1 MDQLSIGEARRIALA
16 AQGFTEKR
24 PSGKVG
30 RRQLQ
35 KVVDRLQVVQ
45 LDSVNVAVRSHYMP
59 FFSRLG
65 PYPLAELDAL
75 AWATHHLFEYWGHQ
89 ASLLPVEQHPL
100 HRWKMAQRRH
110 DRQSRWLNELEKKH
124 PGYIDAVL
132 EEVRGRGPLAAGEL
146 TDPGKKTGPWWGYSK
161 GKQTLEYLFWTGQ
174 VTANRR
180 ASFERVYD
188 VPERAIPADVLAA
201 PTPGEQDARKAL
213 LEISAG
219 ALAVGTV
226 GDLTNYFMLNT
237 PKCRSAID
245 ELVEEGVLVAVQVE
259 GWAKPAYRHRDAKL
273 PRRVDATA
281 LLSPFDNLVWYRDR
295 DERLFDFHYR
305 IEIYTP
311 APKRTYGYYVLPFLH
326 GDTIVGRVD
335 VKADRKA
342 KTLLVPGAFAEPGV
356 DVAAIAEA
364 LAGELRVMAD
374 WLGLERVAIGR
385 KGDLSTPVRR
395 VLVTPAASGA
405 S

>member
-1 MDQLSIGEARRIALA
+1 MDRLSIDEARRMALA

-30 RRQLQ
+30 RGHLQ
-35 KVVDRLQVVQ
+35 KVVDRLGVIQ

-65 PYPLAELDAL
+65 AYPIAELDTL

-100 HRWKMAQRRH
+100 HRWKMAQHRH
-110 DRQSRWLNELEKKH
+110 DRQSRWLTALEQKH
-124 PGYIDAVL
+124 PGYVDAVL
-132 EEVRGRGPLAAGEL
+132 EEVRERGPLAAGEL

-201 PTPGEQDARKAL
+201 PTPGEQEARKAL
-213 LEISAG
+213 LEISAQ
-219 ALAVGTV
+219 ALAVGTI
-226 GDLTNYFMLNT
+226 GDLTNYFMLNI
-237 PKCRSAID
+237 PKSRSAID
-245 ELVEEGVLVAVQVE
+245 ELVEEGVLVRVAVD
-259 GWAKPAYRHRDAKL
+259 GWKQTTYRHRDARL
-273 PRRVDATA
+273 PRKVEATA
-281 LLSPFDNLVWYRDR
+281 LLTPFDNLVWRRER
-295 DERLFDFHYR
+295 DEQLFDFHYR

-311 APKRTYGYYVLPFLH
+311 APKRVYGYYVLPFLH
-326 GDTIVGRVD
+326 GDRIVARVD

-342 KTLLVPGAFAEPGV
+342 KTLVVPGAFAEPGV
-356 DVAAIAEA
+356 DLGEVAEA
-364 LAGELRVMAD
+364 LAGELTLMARWLSLDRVT
-374 WLGLERVAIGR
+374 VGR
-385 KGDLSTPVRR
+385 KGDLSTPTRR
-395 VLVTPAASGA
+395 ALSTLAAGGA
-405 S
+405 A

>member
-1 MDQLSIGEARRIALA
+1 
-16 AQGFTEKR
+16 
-24 PSGKVG
+24 
-30 RRQLQ
+30 
-35 KVVDRLQVVQ
+35 
-45 LDSVNVAVRSHYMP
+45 
-59 FFSRLG
+59 
-65 PYPLAELDAL
+65 
-75 AWATHHLFEYWGHQ
+75 
-89 ASLLPVEQHPL
+89 
-100 HRWKMAQRRH
+100 
-110 DRQSRWLNELEKKH
+110 
-124 PGYIDAVL
+124 
-132 EEVRGRGPLAAGEL
+132 
-146 TDPGKKTGPWWGYSK
+146 
-161 GKQTLEYLFWTGQ
+161 
-174 VTANRR
+174 
-180 ASFERVYD
+180 
-188 VPERAIPADVLAA
+188 
-201 PTPGEQDARKAL
+201 
-213 LEISAG
+213 
-219 ALAVGTV
+219 
-226 GDLTNYFMLNT
+226 MLNT

-356 DVAAIAEA
+356 DVAAVAEA
-364 LAGELRVMAD
+364 LAGELRAMAD

-385 KGDLSTPVRR
+385 KGDLSTPVRGACWLR
-395 VLVTPAASGA
+395 ASGDLSIA
-405 S
+405 CAEFHSFPGLMPRPGERSAQVGRGSSAPQRTHHGATRCSRAVSKLSRHEKR

>member
-132 EEVRGRGPLAAGEL
+132 EEVRERGPLAAGEL

-213 LEISAG
+213 LEISAR

-259 GWAKPAYRHRDAKL
+259 GWTKPAYRHRDAKL

-281 LLSPFDNLVWYRDR
+281 LLSPFDNLVWYRDPRRAAVRLPLPHR
-295 DERLFDFHYR
+295 DL
-305 IEIYTP
+305 YT
-311 APKRTYGYYVLPFLH
+311 G
-326 GDTIVGRVD
+326 
-335 VKADRKA
+335 
-342 KTLLVPGAFAEPGV
+342 
-356 DVAAIAEA
+356 AEA
-364 LAGELRVMAD
+364 DLRVLRAAVPP
-374 WLGLERVAIGR
+374 WRHH
-385 KGDLSTPVRR
+385 RR
-395 VLVTPAASGA
+395 PSRRQSRPEGKDASGA
-405 S
+405 GRVRGTRCRCCGGRGGTGWRASRNGRLVGARTSRNRPQG